1 VLNDFQTLFGTE
13 PVGEFLPWLGWVD
26 TVTGTERKMKRTF
39 QALDAVLEKVIDDHR
54 RPGRQVQEE
63 DRRDFV
69 DVLLDVNKNEK
80 EYGIRMETN
89 EIKAIILVNTA
100 QMSSWKSWSTSS
112 LYHPYASVVSLSGTP
127 ASRQRRRHVRLEP
140 RAARVAV
147 HLVLVHQKRDR
158 HCRRRLLHLHT
169 AMDAAEPA
177 LHQRRNHPRE
187 ARAHREPRGAI
198 RVVGVCLLCSLAV
211 VHRTVKCFHSLG
223 NSKPYPTQPNDANF
237 PATELQTMAI
247 KISSENHVALNKGS
261 FTNVM

>member
-100 QMSSWKSWSTSS
+100 QMPSWKSWSTSS
-112 LYHPYASVVSLSGTP
+112 LYHPYAFVVASAFSLSGTP

-158 HCRRRLLHLHT
+158 HCRRRLLHLHM
-169 AMDAAEPA
+169 AMDAENARGR
-177 LHQRRNHPRE
+177 RRNTIYPRTRRVAASE
-187 ARAHREPRGAI
+187 GRSGAEELVS
-198 RVVGVCLLCSLAV
+198 RQGNAMRPLL
-211 VHRTVKCFHSLG
+211 
-223 NSKPYPTQPNDANF
+223 
-237 PATELQTMAI
+237 AI
-247 KISSENHVALNKGS
+247 Q
-261 FTNVM
+261 F